1 MKRSYFLIAGLL
13 IAATLIVT
21 LALYHELPARIPVH
35 WNLRGEVN
43 GYGDK
48 QELFFMPV
56 AMVFMVL
63 LFAALPWLSPRRFEV
78 RAFRSTYLYIMVLL
92 IAFLAYLHALK
103 LWAAFS
109 KPLDMN
115 RALLIAAF
123 LMLIFLGN
131 VFGRVRRN
139 FFIGV
144 RTPWTLANEKVWDAT
159 HRFAARVFV
168 AAGLIGLLSM
178 VVSSSSIA
186 GLVILGAA
194 LLASAFY
201 SLVYYKRL
209 ERRNEL

>member
-1 MKRSYFLIAGLL
+1 MKRSYFLIAALI

-21 LALYHELPARIPVH
+21 LALYHELPARIPMH
-35 WNLRGEVN
+35 WNLRGEVD

-48 QELFFMPV
+48 RELFFMPA

-63 LFAALPWLSPRRFEV
+63 LFAALPWLSPRRFGV
-78 RAFRSTYLYIMVLL
+78 RAFRATYLYIMVLL

-178 VVSSSSIA
+178 VVNSGSIA

-194 LLASAFY
+194 LLASALY

>member
-1 MKRSYFLIAGLL
+1 
-13 IAATLIVT
+13 
-21 LALYHELPARIPVH
+21 
-35 WNLRGEVN
+35 
-43 GYGDK
+43 
-48 QELFFMPV
+48 
-56 AMVFMVL
+56 
-63 LFAALPWLSPRRFEV
+63 
-78 RAFRSTYLYIMVLL
+78 
-92 IAFLAYLHALK
+92 
-103 LWAAFS
+103 
-109 KPLDMN
+109 MN

-201 SLVYYKRL
+201 SLVHYKRL